1 MIGCGRAGVAEIC
14 DISRANVAD
23 GLCVPA
29 VHGLS
34 SLGGH
39 GKHQQN
45 QERDLHR
52 WVKGLHSMTLE
63 PIQVPMLLNASWI
76 SKQTFQVDPEMFIP
90 QGQCLGFLVYYNDI
104 NAGRGHHTQNKR
116 EQFI

>member
-14 DISRANVAD
+14 DISRAN
-23 GLCVPA
+23 

-63 PIQVPMLLNASWI
+63 PFQVPMLLNASWI
-76 SKQTFQVDPEMFIP
+76 SKQSFQVDPEMFIP
-90 QGQCLGFLVYYNDI
+90 YHAIRSMSGFHCFL
-104 NAGRGHHTQNKR
+104 Q
-116 EQFI
+116 